1 MHVVRSRYRVH
12 ESFNLL
18 ALAHSP
24 ENSRVP
30 GHSLW
35 HWHQC
40 QKASLCRPQHRWS
53 NPACNWVTVQNPVA
67 WKQEAGDV
75 KHIENCCNYQRPL
88 RLKNSN
94 DRWRKPGEES
104 VECVH
109 YGQRDVT
116 IAMKTWILSFHT
128 FKYNFLCK
136 MTIHKVLWK
145 YWFSMQKNNR
155 ATWMFVH
162 VLDAVAINMKHHPN
176 SNTWTKSLSSKN
188 SFPLPLPFLTPA
200 MVASV
205 DLMSIM
211 WQRMRSKIF
220 AAWNPISIFSSVYL
234 AKSEDRGFSRRTEW
248 TAFQTTWNDKKPVN
262 LVIPG
267 LLLMKD
273 DSDSLLLTRAPK
285 EMGMEQCDH
294 NDSCSL
300 SYEFLDSFLL
310 PFSTIL
316 TAIPEQNPCPA
327 KTASLC
333 HCLS

>member
-1 MHVVRSRYRVH
+1 
-12 ESFNLL
+12 
-18 ALAHSP
+18 
-24 ENSRVP
+24 
-30 GHSLW
+30 
-35 HWHQC
+35 
-40 QKASLCRPQHRWS
+40 
-53 NPACNWVTVQNPVA
+53 
-67 WKQEAGDV
+67 
-75 KHIENCCNYQRPL
+75 
-88 RLKNSN
+88 
-94 DRWRKPGEES
+94 
-104 VECVH
+104 
-109 YGQRDVT
+109 
-116 IAMKTWILSFHT
+116 
-128 FKYNFLCK
+128 
-136 MTIHKVLWK
+136 
-145 YWFSMQKNNR
+145 
-155 ATWMFVH
+155 
-162 VLDAVAINMKHHPN
+162 
-176 SNTWTKSLSSKN
+176 
-188 SFPLPLPFLTPA
+188 

-310 PFSTIL
+310 PFSTNSHMEHEHCSRRKWKKKL
-316 TAIPEQNPCPA
+316 SVVLPA
-327 KTASLC
+327 ECVASGTEKEWLINFNLRKEENG
-333 HCLS
+333 CLV